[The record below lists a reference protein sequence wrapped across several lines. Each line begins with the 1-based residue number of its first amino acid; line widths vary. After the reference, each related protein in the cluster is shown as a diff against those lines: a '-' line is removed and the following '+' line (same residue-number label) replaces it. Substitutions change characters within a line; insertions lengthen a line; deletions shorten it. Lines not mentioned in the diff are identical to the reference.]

1 MPADGQ
7 EARRRLCEL
16 AATELRSPFELSRG
30 PLLRTHLVRLADQE
44 HVLLITVHHC
54 VFDGWSA
61 GVLVRD
67 LAALYR
73 AEVTGEPAGLDE
85 LPVQFADYAV
95 WERER
100 LAGRRARS
108 WRRGGGGRW
117 TARRRCGWPLTGRGR
132 R

>member
-1 MPADGQ
+1 M
-7 EARRRLCEL
+7 EARRRLREL
-16 AATELRSPFELSRG
+16 AASELQSPFELSKG
-30 PLLRTHLVRLADQE
+30 PLLRAHLVRLADRE
-44 HVLLITVHHC
+44 HVLLLTVHHC

-67 LAALYR
+67 LAELYR

-100 LAGRRARS
+100 LSGLGMGEES
-108 WRRGGGGRW
+108 FWRRGGGGRW
-117 TARRRCGWPLTGRGR
+117 TARRRCGWLLIGRGR